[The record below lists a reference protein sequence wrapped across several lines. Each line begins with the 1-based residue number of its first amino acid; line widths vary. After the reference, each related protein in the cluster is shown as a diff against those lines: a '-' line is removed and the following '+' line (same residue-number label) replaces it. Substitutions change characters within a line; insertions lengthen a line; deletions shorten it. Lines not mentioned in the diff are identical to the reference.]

1 MQAFE
6 MSTDNKL
13 DRFQIQICLTTEE
26 FSTLPELI
34 LNEVQ
39 LREDGSISGL
49 CSLHNFFLHH

>member
-1 MQAFE
+1 

-13 DRFQIQICLTTEE
+13 DRFQIQICLTTEK
-26 FSTLPELI
+26 FSTLPEFI

-49 CSLHNFFLHH
+49 CSLHSFFLHH